1 MLNYTVKVTDRL
13 LRFDTTKDDVT
24 VTLLPFAQT
33 PNAPYEIHRTS
44 TGDGHTVTIQVDGG
58 TSDYLLPDGTTALVL
73 NDTSYAVYI
82 KIPASGL
89 SPAYVSWGSGGGTG
103 DGGGG
108 TPVGP
113 APPVSVDAVAEVI
126 FRNNGKIEVD
136 VDWTPAS
143 SATTKNF
150 TGVKIYLE
158 DPDISSG
165 TQAPLD
171 VAVGTALDGSAQVSG
186 QWEPVYQS
194 DSFVNPNETFGTAV
208 VFPDSKTTYTQSR
221 NVRIYLNA
229 YGPGGENKLVRAN
242 DPTNTPTPNIMV
254 EIPIGPGQGESG
266 MEWAFLVTE
275 PDVQVVP
282 DYNRP
287 DPQYSLVFTYI
298 PPDPTAPVPPGVNRF
313 GGVRIVYVYYDHAG
327 NLLFPGADSSIDVP
341 VAQAESGYSSP
352 AYPASAGGGK
362 FRVYFCSEDDS
373 TPLGMHVNSLV
384 EGVTPKVDVVVPPVI
399 TTAIDVGNFMI
410 SGQKA
415 AWQIDG
421 TLIAQ
426 ATFAWTL
433 PPASAIG
440 NYGGVRLYLVNVTAD
455 TGNDGS
461 TPLTAFPQALSATQ
475 ANIDTGLTLYE
486 TPPAQP
492 EVWTVAAISVDT
504 SGGLADIP
512 ADFGKSDFHSP
523 YVLWHIS
530 QPPPGAPLV
539 TINAGAQATPTQ
551 SLSTDGVGMVSFQVG
566 PWTNPTDAGFGGAQ
580 VAMVINKD
588 PNSVVYWSVPLG
600 ATSFTT
606 PSMPSFG
613 NIGANVPVDFYL
625 VSDDPKGHK
634 NQLVLGSGG
643 TPRIASTYVPAE
655 GAVIP
660 ARSGWFDPSQFKWVG
675 NGFQAYSFSASVIQV
690 GKTLVVGGAPASF
703 GGSDNGQ
710 IAVLDAN
717 GKLLD
722 WLGQQQPQQGSGAP
736 LWGAWLGQVWIGGTN
751 PLDAPVFVDNQGII
765 EVGGI
770 AAAKGSA
777 YPYISI
783 RDSSGYEKGRIGASL
798 TVPSGSPGDGTGGSP
813 SPQLAQLTTG
823 AWFTEA
829 AFGGSNLANWNIL
842 IAPTTKGNPLGS
854 DFIMRNIQL
863 LSIDYAAQISPPP
876 GQAANEEY
884 KLEFGNSVWTG
895 YGTTG
900 QWQFPGIH
908 LYEVDNQTNP
918 FGSTLLS
925 RGLVLRGHANQGN
938 PVLASLVT
946 FNGNQ
951 AGADYDANNQYNF
964 WGELSMYSPLGSH
977 IQTVY
982 LTSGGSGT
990 GSAWI
995 TLRDVS
1001 GNLLFGTDTSGACFV
1016 KGVLQGAPT
1025 PAQTPVNAFAYAVA
1039 GYGTVIDQQ
1048 GNWKGPAIAAPAN
1061 QTPWQS
1067 LIDGNNFPLQNV
1079 KQVTASAYY
1088 ITNVTTGAAAGANG
1102 TPAGAV
1108 IRSDGTFWGSGVDV
1122 GGGGIGCSFLTT
1134 LNRGGSQEI
1143 DCGYLLC
1150 TASQGASG
1158 KVNANTFQIN
1168 GQTVIDSSRNVGC
1181 YQLYGASGQVLIDNN
1196 GNFKGGISAA
1206 NLTCTTLTLQN
1217 LYVGSFQCV
1226 SGNGTWL
1233 GSVQCNDH
1241 VYGKDFG
1248 IEGVAYGYPP
1258 GTNPANWPAGTNYST
1273 FKTGDSPQKTVYV
1286 IGGIIVWI
1294 Q

>member
-1 MLNYTVKVTDRL
+1 MSS
-13 LRFDTTKDDVT
+13 DVLKPRDPR
-24 VTLLPFAQT
+24 VSKPHR
-33 PNAPYEIHRTS
+33 PVAP
-44 TGDGHTVTIQVDGG
+44 TGRAGAPQG
-58 TSDYLLPDGTTALVL
+58 
-73 NDTSYAVYI
+73 
-82 KIPASGL
+82 
-89 SPAYVSWGSGGGTG
+89 SWIVETGGGQG
-103 DGGGG
+103 SGGGG
-108 TPVGP
+108 TPAGP
-113 APPVSVDAVAEVI
+113 APPVVVDPVADLI

-136 VDWTPAS
+136 VDWTPATT
-143 SATTKNF
+143 ATAQNF

-171 VAVGTALDGSAQVSG
+171 TAVGTALDGSAQVSG
-186 QWEPVYQS
+186 VWEPVYES
-194 DSFVNPNETFGTAV
+194 DSFVNPGETFGTAV

-229 YGPGGENKLVRAN
+229 YGPGGENPLVRAN
-242 DPTNTPTPNIMV
+242 QPGATPNIMV

-275 PDVQVVP
+275 PNVEVRT
-282 DYNRP
+282 DYDRP
-287 DPQYSLVFTYI
+287 DPKYYLVFTYI
-298 PPDPTAPVPPGVNRF
+298 PPDPSAPVPPGINRF
-313 GGVRIVYVYYDHAG
+313 GGARIVYVYYDPAG
-327 NLLFPGADSSIDVP
+327 NPVFPGTDTGIDVP
-341 VAQAESGYSSP
+341 VAQSETGYKS
-352 AYPASAGGGK
+352 AVYDASAGGGT
-362 FRVYFCSEDDS
+362 FRVYFCSEDDA
-373 TPLGMHVNSLV
+373 TPLGTHINSLV
-384 EGVTPKVDVVVPPVI
+384 EGVTPKVEVVVPPVT
-399 TTAIDVGNFMI
+399 TTALDVSNFII

-426 ATFAWTL
+426 ATFAWSL
-433 PPASAIG
+433 PPASVSAR
-440 NYGGVRLYLVNVTAD
+440 YAGVRLYLVNVTAD
-455 TGNDGS
+455 AGNDGS
-461 TPLTAFPQALSATQ
+461 TPLTSFPQALSATQ

-523 YVLWHIS
+523 TVLWKIS

-539 TINAGAQATPTQ
+539 TINAGAQATPTP
-551 SLSTDGVGMVSFQVG
+551 SLSTDGVGMVSFAVG
-566 PWTNPTDAGFGGAQ
+566 PWTNPTDPAFGGAQ

-588 PNSVVYWSVPLG
+588 PNSAVYWSVPLG

-613 NIGANVPVDFYL
+613 KIGANVPVDFYL
-625 VSDDPKGHK
+625 VSDDPQGHK
-634 NQLVLGSGG
+634 NPLVLGSAG

-660 ARSGWFDPSQFKWVG
+660 ARSGWFSSEFSWG
-675 NGFQAYSFSASVIQV
+675 TGGFQADSFAAKKVLV
-690 GKTLVVGGAPASF
+690 GNQLIVGGAPSSF
-703 GGSDNGQ
+703 SGSSQGSQNGQ
-710 IAVLDAN
+710 IAVFN
-717 GKLLD
+717 GDPTPKLVA
-722 WLGQQQPQQGSGAP
+722 WMGQSEPGLGQQGQGIAGVYGGWFANIY
-736 LWGAWLGQVWIGGTN
+736 IGGTS
-751 PLDAPVFVDNQGII
+751 PLDAPIFVDGQGII

-770 AAAKGSA
+770 AANKGSV

-783 RDSSGYEKGRIGASL
+783 RDASGYEKGRIGASL

-938 PVLASLVT
+938 PVLASLVS

-951 AGADYDANNQYNF
+951 AGADYDTNNQYNF
-964 WGELSMYSPLGSH
+964 WAELSMYSPLGSH
-977 IQTVY
+977 VQTVY

-1001 GNLLFGTDTSGACFV
+1001 GGVLFGTNANGDCFV

-1025 PAQTPVNAFAYAVA
+1025 PAQAAVNAFAYAVA
-1039 GYGTVIDQQ
+1039 GYGTVIDAQ
-1048 GNWKGPAIAAPAN
+1048 GNWKGAAIAAPAN

-1079 KQVTASAYY
+1079 KQITAGSYF
-1088 ITNVTTGAAAGANG
+1088 ITNIAA
-1102 TPAGAV
+1102 AV
-1108 IRSDGTFWGSGVDV
+1108 IRADGTFWGPGVDV
-1122 GGGGIGCSFLTT
+1122 GGGGIGCAFLTT
-1134 LNRGGSQEI
+1134 QGRGAPDQIRTSDLECAGP
-1143 DCGYLLC
+1143 
-1150 TASQGASG
+1150 
-1158 KVNANTFQIN
+1158 VNATQFQIS
-1168 GQTVIDSSRNVGC
+1168 GVRAIDNQRNV
-1181 YQLYGASGQVLIDNN
+1181 YANQLYNADGTKVLIDNS
-1196 GNFKGGISAA
+1196 GNFTGGINAKTLVC
-1206 NLTCTTLTLQN
+1206 NDLTIKTLT
-1217 LYVGSFQCV
+1217 VDGSALGLGNFQCV
-1226 SGNGTWL
+1226 SNSGTWL
-1233 GSVQCNDH
+1233 GSVQCHDH
-1241 VYGKDFG
+1241 VYGNDFG
-1248 IEGVAYGYPP
+1248 ITGVASGWSP
-1258 GTNPANWPAGTNYST
+1258 GTSQPPPSVLAQART
-1273 FKTGDSPQKTVYV
+1273 FSVGSSTVYV
-1286 IGGIIVWI
+1286 IGGIIIWVG
-1294 Q
+1294 